1 MNTDSYPRLF
11 KLIRECAQTTD
22 RLPPEDVLAQQLG
35 ISHVKLRDMLAT
47 LQANGYISRKRASAP
62 SSTSICWLKRPAW
75 IWILFMRR

>member
-35 ISHVKLRDMLAT
+35 ISRVKLRDMLAT
-47 LQANGYISRKRASAP
+47 L
-62 SSTSICWLKRPAW
+62 
-75 IWILFMRR
+75 

>member
-35 ISHVKLRDMLAT
+35 ISRVKLRDMLAT
-47 LQANGYISRKRASAP
+47 LQANGYISPQKGHRHPHQQAHAG
-62 SSTSICWLKRPAW
+62 
-75 IWILFMRR
+75 